1 MRKVSRRVRA
11 LLTTALI
18 MFVITCALTVTAFAI
33 NGADKTKICEGV
45 YVNDIDLGGLTP
57 DQAED
62 KIGYYVD
69 GITSAKVKINIDGRG
84 EIETTLATL
93 GLTADGTNCVEEAYA
108 IGKKG
113 NPIKRYKEV
122 QDTLEKGV
130 HYDITFSFKEG
141 SIEKF
146 LASQT
151 EEFNIEPISAS
162 LTKEGADFVVS
173 DHVVGRQI
181 NTATSAAKIEE
192 YVLGSWDKASE
203 LSFDVDVEE
212 VMPEFTAEDIQD
224 CTTLLGTYTTDYSP
238 VGTGR
243 AKNVEN
249 GARLVNGAYMLPGD
263 ILSVD
268 EKLRPYTVENG
279 YGVGGQYVN
288 GKVESSVGGGICQVS
303 TTLYNAVLYAELEV
317 VERAAHSMTVTY
329 VPLSRD
335 AAIAGDYKD
344 FKFKNSSD
352 KPIYIEGI
360 ARGGKITF
368 NIYGHETR
376 DTANRKVDFEYEI
389 LDTKKPGKDVVTE
402 DPKKPKGYEE
412 VTQGAF
418 NGYTA
423 RLYKIVYENG
433 KQVSK
438 TQVNQSVYKSS
449 PRYVTKGTGKP
460 KKEEKEEEI
469 TDLPD
474 DGSVVIFDPSDD
486 EDLSSDDDLT
496 GDEDLTDDE
505 DLTEDEEW

>member
-141 SIEKF
+141 SVEKF

-238 VGTGR
+238 VGTGT
-243 AKNVEN
+243 ALD
-249 GARLVNGAYMLPGD
+249 G
-263 ILSVD
+263 ILSYMWIQGS
-268 EKLRPYTVENG
+268 EAP
-279 YGVGGQYVN
+279 
-288 GKVESSVGGGICQVS
+288 
-303 TTLYNAVLYAELEV
+303 
-317 VERAAHSMTVTY
+317 
-329 VPLSRD
+329 
-335 AAIAGDYKD
+335 
-344 FKFKNSSD
+344 F
-352 KPIYIEGI
+352 EG
-360 ARGGKITF
+360 
-368 NIYGHETR
+368 
-376 DTANRKVDFEYEI
+376 
-389 LDTKKPGKDVVTE
+389 
-402 DPKKPKGYEE
+402 
-412 VTQGAF
+412 
-418 NGYTA
+418 
-423 RLYKIVYENG
+423 
-433 KQVSK
+433 
-438 TQVNQSVYKSS
+438 
-449 PRYVTKGTGKP
+449 
-460 KKEEKEEEI
+460 
-469 TDLPD
+469 
-474 DGSVVIFDPSDD
+474 
-486 EDLSSDDDLT
+486 
-496 GDEDLTDDE
+496 
-505 DLTEDEEW
+505 

>member
-18 MFVITCALTVTAFAI
+18 MFIITCALTVTAFAI
-33 NGADKTKICEGV
+33 NGADKNKICEGV
-45 YVNDIDLGGLTP
+45 YVNDINLGGLTP
-57 DQAED
+57 EEAED
-62 KIGYYVD
+62 RIDRYVD
-69 GITSAKVKINIDGRG
+69 SITSKKVTINVDGRG
-84 EIETTLATL
+84 SLETTLATL
-93 GLTADGTNCVEEAYA
+93 GLTADGVDCVEEAMA

-122 QDTLEKGV
+122 QDTLENGV
-130 HYDITFSFKEG
+130 HYDITFSFNEG
-141 SIEKF
+141 SVERY

-151 EEFNIEPISAS
+151 EEYNIEPVSAS
-162 LTKEGADFVVS
+162 MTKEGAEFVIT
-173 DHVVGRQI
+173 DHTVGRQI
-181 NTATSAAKIEE
+181 DTKTTADNITS
-192 YVLGSWDKASE
+192 YVLGSWNREDD
-203 LSFDVDVEE
+203 LSFDTVVNE
-212 VMPEFTAEDIQD
+212 VVPEFTAEDLSD
-224 CTTLLGTYTTDYSP
+224 CTTLLGTYTTNYAP

-360 ARGGKITF
+360 ARGGNITF

-376 DTANRKVDFEYEI
+376 DTAVRKVDFEYEI
-389 LDTKKPGKDVVTE
+389 LETKKPGKDVVTE

-423 RLYKIVYENG
+423 CLYKIVYENG
-433 KQVSK
+433 VKVSK
-438 TQVNQSVYKSS
+438 TKVNQSVYKAS
-449 PRYVTKGTGKP
+449 PRYVTKGTGKA
-460 KKEEKEEEI
+460 KKKDKEEEV
-469 TDLPD
+469 TELPD
-474 DGSVVIFDPSDD
+474 DGSVVIFDPGTDEEEDEDFED
-486 EDLSSDDDLT
+486 EDLLS
-496 GDEDLTDDE
+496 
-505 DLTEDEEW
+505 EDEEW